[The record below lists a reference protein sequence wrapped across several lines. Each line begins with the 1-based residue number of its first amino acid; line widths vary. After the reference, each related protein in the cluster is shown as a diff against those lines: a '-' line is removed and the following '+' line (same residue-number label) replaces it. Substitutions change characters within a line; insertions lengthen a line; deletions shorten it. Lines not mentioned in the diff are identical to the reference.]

1 MNGSLNRLSDGAV
14 KPTFSK
20 AASSAG
26 QVEKP
31 KRLPPVSVRF
41 SVVLREEL
49 ERRANGRP
57 LSEYIKNQLFADS
70 ARRSGLQQ
78 YSDEQAV
85 LAGILRALAESDHM
99 RTITKIDCIAKDGD
113 LLLSLESEAALQ
125 QAKVAIVAT
134 RRDLIKALGLSAE
147 V

>member
-1 MNGSLNRLSDGAV
+1 MSGSLNRLSNGSV
-14 KPTFSK
+14 RSPFSK

-26 QVEKP
+26 RTEKP

-41 SVVLREEL
+41 SVVQRQEL

-57 LSEYIKNQLFADS
+57 LGEYIKNCLFAES
-70 ARRSGLQQ
+70 SRRSGLQQ
-78 YSDEQAV
+78 NIDEQAA
-85 LAGILRALAESDHM
+85 LAGILRALAASAHARIVTE
-99 RTITKIDCIAKDGD
+99 IDCLAKDGD

-125 QAKVAIVAT
+125 QAKTAMVAT
-134 RRDLIKALGLSAE
+134 RRDLVKALGLNAE

>member
-1 MNGSLNRLSDGAV
+1 MSDSLKRLSDGSV

-26 QVEKP
+26 QAEKP

-41 SVVLREEL
+41 SVVQREEL

-57 LSEYIKNQLFADS
+57 LGEYIKNCLFAES

-78 YSDEQAV
+78 NNNEQAM
-85 LAGILRALAESDHM
+85 LAGVLRALAVSNQAQ
-99 RTITKIDCIAKDGD
+99 TITEIDCLAKDGD

-125 QAKVAIVAT
+125 QAKTAMVAT
-134 RRDLIKALGLSAE
+134 RRDLVKALGLNAA